1 MLAAAVVL
9 TFFIRGAGYKT
20 GTVVQNGAVQG
31 TQTKRLCKLTYR
43 HIKFLYICFK
53 SFDWTPGRVPR

>member
-20 GTVVQNGAVQG
+20 ETVVQNGAVQG
-31 TQTKRLCKLTYR
+31 T
-43 HIKFLYICFK
+43 
-53 SFDWTPGRVPR
+53 